1 MSKIKQAVRYER
13 ALNDAKVRAHVDLT
27 NAQLTHTA
35 ERSAGHKS
43 LADQAIAYER
53 KYTDG
58 QFGQLNIVAQEHRI
72 FHEREHELFESAIE
86 RASTAIIVQLRLL
99 ETDVERLRDDSHR
112 YMTVER
118 FEREHEALE
127 KNIETRSEV
136 LASKSSDDHELLI
149 KLLTQIGTVRGIAV
163 FIGLP
168 GIIALLWTL
177 LAAFS
182 NQTVTGPG
190 GFVP

>member
-1 MSKIKQAVRYER
+1 VNKTKRTLRYER
-13 ALNDAKVRAHVDLT
+13 ALADAKVRAHVDLT
-27 NAQLTHTA
+27 NAQLAHTA

-72 FHEREHELFESAIE
+72 FHEREHELYEGAIE
-86 RASTAIIVQLRLL
+86 RASTAIIVQVRLL

-127 KNIETRSEV
+127 KTIDAKADT
-136 LASKSSDDHELLI
+136 LAGKAADDHELLI

-163 FIGLP
+163 FVGLP

-177 LAAFS
+177 LAAFT

-190 GFVP
+190 GFLP

>member
-13 ALNDAKVRAHVDLT
+13 ALNDAKVLAHVALT
-27 NAQLTHTA
+27 NAQLALTA

-72 FHEREHELFESAIE
+72 FHEREHELYEGAIE
-86 RASTAIIVQLRLL
+86 RASSAIITQLRLL
-99 ETDVERLRDDSHR
+99 ELDVERLRDESHR
-112 YMTVER
+112 YMSVDR

-127 KNIETRSEV
+127 KVIE
-136 LASKSSDDHELLI
+136 SKVAGVTSKASDDHELLV

-163 FIGLP
+163 FVGLP
-168 GIIALLWTL
+168 GIIALIWTL

-190 GFVP
+190 GLIP

>member
-1 MSKIKQAVRYER
+1 VSKTKRTLRYER
-13 ALNDAKVRAHVDLT
+13 ALADAKVHAHVELT
-27 NAQLTHTA
+27 NAQLTFTA
-35 ERSAGHKS
+35 ERSAGHKA

-72 FHEREHELFESAIE
+72 FHEREHELYEGAIE
-86 RASTAIIVQLRLL
+86 RASTAIIVQVRLL

-127 KNIETRSEV
+127 KTIDAKADT
-136 LASKSSDDHELLI
+136 LAGKAADDHELLI

-163 FIGLP
+163 FVGLP

-177 LAAFS
+177 LAAFT

-190 GFVP
+190 GFLP

>member
-1 MSKIKQAVRYER
+1 MSKIKQDVRYER
-13 ALNDAKVRAHVDLT
+13 ALNDAKVHAHVDLT
-27 NAQLTHTA
+27 NAQLAFTA
-35 ERSAGHKS
+35 ERSAGHKA

-72 FHEREHELFESAIE
+72 FHEREHELYEGAIE
-86 RASTAIIVQLRLL
+86 RASTAIITQLRLL
-99 ETDVERLRDDSHR
+99 ETDVERLRDESHR
-112 YMTVER
+112 YMSVER

-127 KNIETRSEV
+127 KTIEAKAAT
-136 LASKSSDDHELLI
+136 LAGKASDDHELLV
-149 KLLTQIGTVRGIAV
+149 KLLTQVGTVRGIAV
-163 FIGLP
+163 FVGLP

-190 GFVP
+190 GFIP